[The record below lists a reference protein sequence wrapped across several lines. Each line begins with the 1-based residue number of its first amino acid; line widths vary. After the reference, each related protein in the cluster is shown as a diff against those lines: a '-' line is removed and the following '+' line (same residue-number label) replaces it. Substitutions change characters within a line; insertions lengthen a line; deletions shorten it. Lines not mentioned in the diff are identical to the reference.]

1 MGAVIE
7 TRTDPR
13 WLAVA
18 LERFDEV
25 LVDHAH
31 CEKKAAATAMA
42 LVASYPERERLVRRM
57 SALAIEELRHFR
69 AVHQFMRARGI
80 VLTRDEGDSYVRALL
95 QCMRHAAEARMIDRL
110 LVAGVIEARS
120 RERLGLLGDA
130 LDDPELAA
138 FYANLARV
146 EGGHAELFVKLALHY
161 GQPDETR
168 ARLAELTKAE
178 AEILAELP
186 IRPRIH

>member
-1 MGAVIE
+1 MIA
-7 TRTDPR
+7 TKTDPR
-13 WLAVA
+13 WVGVA

-42 LVASYPERERLVRRM
+42 LVASYPEREWLVRRM

-69 AVHQFMRARGI
+69 AVHQLMRARGI
-80 VLTRDEGDSYVRALL
+80 VLTRDEGDAYVKALL
-95 QCMRHAAEARMIDRL
+95 QCMGHAAETRMIDRL
-110 LVAGVIEARS
+110 LVSGVIEARS
-120 RERLGLLGDA
+120 HERLGLLADA

-138 FYANLARV
+138 FYANLSRV
-146 EGGHAELFVKLALHY
+146 EAGHADLFVKLALHY
-161 GQPDETR
+161 GKPDETR
-168 ARLAELTKAE
+168 ARLAEWVKLE